1 MDDQPGVG
9 AGSASSSPA
18 EVSRRTPPLWKRL
31 LGWVGS
37 VFLILALVL
46 VALSVWPADL
56 DGLSSSDAQPAS
68 SYDEAMQKFDDW
80 AADEEELNVLE
91 LCRSAVYGP
100 GTSTEV
106 SVVLLHGLTNCPEQ
120 YLEMAQEIADQGV
133 NVVVLRAPLHGI
145 GDESGKRIGDVSE
158 AADLDAGDLTR
169 WADTSV
175 DIAEGLG
182 GEVRVLGLSMGGATA
197 AWIAQNRAVDRVVAV
212 APALTLHGM
221 PSVVDT
227 AVLNL
232 APRLPHLT
240 VGGSATLDHAYAGET
255 IHGAAEMY
263 RMSAAVRRDASNAP
277 PETRDITVIVNPVDN
292 QVDNTDIE
300 DLAESWEA
308 QGAEVERVS
317 LDFGVDL
324 PHDVVD
330 PGQPTGRTD
339 LTWPVFISSLE

>member
-1 MDDQPGVG
+1 MEDAAGTGDG
-9 AGSASSSPA
+9 AAQVTASND
-18 EVSRRTPPLWKRL
+18 RGRGIRGWTRIFKW
-31 LGWVGS
+31 LGGL
-37 VFLILALVL
+37 FLALLLVI
-46 VALSVWPADL
+46 VALAVWPADL
-56 DGLSSSDAQPAS
+56 DGLDSSDGAPAS
-68 SYDEAMQKFDDW
+68 SYDEAMQKFNDW
-80 AADEEELNVLE
+80 AADEEDLNVLE

-100 GTSTEV
+100 GTATEV

-120 YLEMAQEIADQGV
+120 YLELAQEIADQGV

-145 GDESGKRIGDVSE
+145 ADESGTAIGDVSE
-158 AADLDAGDLTR
+158 AADLDADDLTR
-169 WADTSV
+169 WADASV

-182 GEVRVLGLSMGGATA
+182 DEVRVLGLSMGGATA
-197 AWIAQNRAVDRVVAV
+197 AWIAQNREVERVVAV

-240 VGGSATLDHAYAGET
+240 VPGPATLDHAYAGET

-263 RMSAAVRRDASNAP
+263 RLAAAVRRDASVEP
-277 PETRDITVIVNPVDN
+277 PQTRDITVIVNPADD
-292 QVDNTDIE
+292 QVDNEDI
-300 DLAESWEA
+300 DNLAESWRT
-308 QGAEVERVS
+308 QGAKVERVT

-339 LTWPVFISSLE
+339 LTWPVFLQSLE

>member
-1 MDDQPGVG
+1 MDDRPEG
-9 AGSASSSPA
+9 GSGPSTSPPA
-18 EVSRRTPPLWKRL
+18 EVRPVKPRLWKRV
-31 LGWVGS
+31 LGWVGAL
-37 VFLILALVL
+37 FLALLL
-46 VALSVWPADL
+46 VVVVLSVWPADL
-56 DGLSSSDAQPAS
+56 DGLSSSDAEPAS
-68 SYDEAMQKFDDW
+68 SYDEAMQKFDAW
-80 AADEEELNVLE
+80 AADEEDLNVLE

-100 GTSTEV
+100 GTATEV

-120 YLEMAQEIADQGV
+120 YLELAQEIADQGV

-145 GDESGKRIGDVSE
+145 ADESGTAIGDVSE
-158 AADLDAGDLTR
+158 AADLDADDLMR
-169 WADTSV
+169 WADASV

-182 GEVRVLGLSMGGATA
+182 DEVRVLGLSMGGATA
-197 AWIAQNRAVDRVVAV
+197 AWIAQNREVDRVVAV

-240 VGGSATLDHAYAGET
+240 VPGSATLDHAYAGET

-263 RMSAAVRRDASNAP
+263 RMSAAVRRDASDEP
-277 PETRDITVIVNPVDN
+277 PKTRRITVIVNPVDN
-292 QVDNTDIE
+292 QVDNADIE
-300 DLAESWEA
+300 ELAESWES
-308 QGAEVERVS
+308 QGAAVERIS
-317 LDFGVDL
+317 LDFGVEL

-339 LTWPVFISSLE
+339 LTWPVFVRSLQ